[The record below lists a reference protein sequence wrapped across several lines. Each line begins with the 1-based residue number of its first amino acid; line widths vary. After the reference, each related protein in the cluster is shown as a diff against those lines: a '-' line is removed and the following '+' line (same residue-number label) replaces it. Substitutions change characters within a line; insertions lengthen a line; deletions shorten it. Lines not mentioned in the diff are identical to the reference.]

1 LAFSGRLL
9 FIALMSVERDFL
21 QRPNSQFNAQF
32 AVYRL
37 ITQCSGIYEGVQNV
51 TQADPARKQLLET

>member
-1 LAFSGRLL
+1 
-9 FIALMSVERDFL
+9 MSVERDFL